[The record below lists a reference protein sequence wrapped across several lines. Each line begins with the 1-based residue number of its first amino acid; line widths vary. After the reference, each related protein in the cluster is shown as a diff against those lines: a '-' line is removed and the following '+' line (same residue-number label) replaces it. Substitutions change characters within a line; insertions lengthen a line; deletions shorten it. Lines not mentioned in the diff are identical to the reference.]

1 MDCCDPLSL
10 PGDLH
15 HGARII
21 QLPIKEFDTLINAPY
36 TKFMFHKG
44 DYEFLIKKFLV
55 LTGLKSFYQD
65 HRKHR
70 YRREK
75 H

>member
-36 TKFMFHKG
+36 TKYMFHKG
-44 DYEFLIKKFLV
+44 DYEFINKEISCVDWAKELTQIQERKTLI
-55 LTGLKSFYQD
+55 
-65 HRKHR
+65 H
-70 YRREK
+70 
-75 H
+75 